1 MTEELTTELAQIS
14 GLKVISR
21 TSTMRYKGTRE
32 PLPQIV
38 RELGVDAVIE
48 GSVERAGDEVRITA
62 QLINAHT
69 DAHLW
74 ARSYHRNLKDVLAMQ
89 SEVARAIAGEV
100 QVKVTPQEQARLRH
114 SRQVNP
120 EAYEAYLQGLYHFS
134 VHTGPELQKA
144 ILEYQKA
151 IELDPTYAL
160 AYTGLAEAYQL
171 LPFNGDARP
180 KDVLPQAKEA
190 ALKAV
195 ELDPDLADA
204 HAALAVI
211 LQQFDWDWAG
221 AEREFKT
228 AIEKNPNNARA
239 RAYYGNALTFVG
251 RGDEGIAE
259 GMRARDLD
267 PLSPLTSF
275 LLGMDYHLAR
285 RYEPATEEL
294 ERTLQMNQ
302 KFWPANLF
310 LGEVYEQQGKYSQ
323 AVAELEKAEGPT
335 LEARTDIAHVY
346 AISGRRA
353 EAEKILQEF
362 ALRAKDHYV
371 PPTDFA
377 KIHAGLG
384 NKDEAF
390 AWLEKAYAERESRM
404 EFIKTDPNYDSLH
417 SDPRFQEM
425 LRRLNLGD

>member
-1 MTEELTTELAQIS
+1 
-14 GLKVISR
+14 
-21 TSTMRYKGTRE
+21 
-32 PLPQIV
+32 
-38 RELGVDAVIE
+38 
-48 GSVERAGDEVRITA
+48 
-62 QLINAHT
+62 
-69 DAHLW
+69 
-74 ARSYHRNLKDVLAMQ
+74 
-89 SEVARAIAGEV
+89 
-100 QVKVTPQEQARLRH
+100 
-114 SRQVNP
+114 
-120 EAYEAYLQGLYHFS
+120 
-134 VHTGPELQKA
+134 
-144 ILEYQKA
+144 
-151 IELDPTYAL
+151 
-160 AYTGLAEAYQL
+160 
-171 LPFNGDARP
+171 
-180 KDVLPQAKEA
+180 
-190 ALKAV
+190 
-195 ELDPDLADA
+195 
-204 HAALAVI
+204 
-211 LQQFDWDWAG
+211 
-221 AEREFKT
+221 
-228 AIEKNPNNARA
+228 
-239 RAYYGNALTFVG
+239 
-251 RGDEGIAE
+251 
-259 GMRARDLD
+259 
-267 PLSPLTSF
+267 
-275 LLGMDYHLAR
+275 
-285 RYEPATEEL
+285 
-294 ERTLQMNQ
+294 MNQ